1 VSRPTVSARKTR
13 EPGPEGFTWRGVELR
28 PVEGGAVRTW
38 ASTPIDLGGR
48 AADWRVEQP
57 AEGGAWHARLRI
69 GADRFANWG
78 STAAGA
84 LAAAAGEAANVAT
97 FIVAMLPEG
106 ELPGL
111 NEATEL
117 RRSRRPRR
125 AKKARR

>member
-1 VSRPTVSARKTR
+1 MSARKTR
-13 EPGPEGFTWRGVELR
+13 EPGPEGFTWRGIELL
-28 PVEGGAVRTW
+28 PVGERAWTSGSIELGDRTANW
-38 ASTPIDLGGR
+38 HL
-48 AADWRVEQP
+48 EQP

-69 GADRFANWG
+69 GSDRFAMWG

>member
-1 VSRPTVSARKTR
+1 MS
-13 EPGPEGFTWRGVELR
+13 EPGPKGFTWRGIELR
-28 PVEGGAVRTW
+28 PIGGGAVRTW
-38 ASTPIDLGGR
+38 ASEPIDLDGR
-48 AADWRVEQP
+48 AGGWRVEQP

-106 ELPGL
+106 ELPGH
-111 NEATEL
+111 EATAP
-117 RRSRRPRR
+117 RRSKRPRR